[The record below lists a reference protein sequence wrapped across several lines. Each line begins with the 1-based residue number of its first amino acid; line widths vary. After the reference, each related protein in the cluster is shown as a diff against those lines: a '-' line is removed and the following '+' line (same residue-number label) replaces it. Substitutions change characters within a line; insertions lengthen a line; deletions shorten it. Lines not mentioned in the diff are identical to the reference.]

1 MLDHREAE
9 RDLLRA
15 GHRRE
20 PLMHAQYETVSTR
33 LPCRDEHL
41 ETQSRDVLRL
51 IEGRGRELRRR
62 RERGEEGGRDED
74 HDEDRRLGHRVADE
88 RGPRA
93 QSRAKPGT
101 PAKEVEGSD
110 DERDGDED
118 DLDRERD
125 PVRRLVEVLDEH
137 EPVEG
142 LQRPR
147 GDEDGDRDERR
158 EREAQD
164 RGAERACVVG
174 ALVAVDQQHAPEQR
188 HDAAAPHRD
197 RQDVREVEHDVLERT
212 DRRRV

>member
-1 MLDHREAE
+1 MKIAVS
-9 RDLLRA
+9 A
-15 GHRRE
+15 
-20 PLMHAQYETVSTR
+20 TVSRT
-33 LPCRDEHL
+33 
-41 ETQSRDVLRL
+41 S
-51 IEGRGRELRRR
+51 
-62 RERGEEGGRDED
+62 
-74 HDEDRRLGHRVADE
+74 AA
-88 RGPRA
+88 RA

-147 GDEDGDRDERR
+147 GDEDGDRDERG

-174 ALVAVDQQHAPEQR
+174 A
-188 HDAAAPHRD
+188 
-197 RQDVREVEHDVLERT
+197 
-212 DRRRV
+212 